1 MIRKK
6 SISCLPCTKQTWRP
20 WAQILLQS
28 PKRGSRVWL
37 HIQSR
42 KPCVPKYGMWLT
54 CALHCN
60 YGEIYIEMLDTYVN
74 PNYEEVLH
82 SESNHTF
89 KLWHE
94 YITFILDIFFVI
106 LQPKCIN
113 DFFLFQLPMLTSYN
127 SQLHIRWIQ
136 HLHNAREKITPGAS
150 QFTNLAVV
158 KGRLCLRRKPVHAK
172 SGKEGLKSL
181 VEWLKTKEVPVVL
194 FAHNAKSFHSKY
206 VIYSVQKCAAQN
218 RIPLV
223 FLSAVPTSRP

>member
-20 WAQILLQS
+20 WTQILLQS

-60 YGEIYIEMLDTYVN
+60 YGEINIEMLDTYVN

-136 HLHNAREKITPGAS
+136 HLHNARERDHTWSITIHQPCSGKRKTVPKTKAS
-150 QFTNLAVV
+150 ACQKWERRPQEFSGVV
-158 KGRLCLRRKPVHAK
+158 KGKRGA
-172 SGKEGLKSL
+172 S
-181 VEWLKTKEVPVVL
+181 
-194 FAHNAKSFHSKY
+194 
-206 VIYSVQKCAAQN
+206 
-218 RIPLV
+218 
-223 FLSAVPTSRP
+223 SAVCSQCKIIPFQVCNIFCPEMCSTKSNPSCVPSRHK